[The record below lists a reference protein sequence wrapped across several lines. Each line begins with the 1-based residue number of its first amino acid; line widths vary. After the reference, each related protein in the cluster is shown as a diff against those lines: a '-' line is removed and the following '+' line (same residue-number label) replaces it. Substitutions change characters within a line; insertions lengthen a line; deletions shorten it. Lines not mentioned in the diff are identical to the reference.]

1 MAETA
6 GERGSLTVHLPRRAP
21 DDTQTEDSGPRMGTV
36 IDGRAIAER
45 LKGLLREEMVR
56 LALKPTLAVLSFGT
70 DASRLYKQAQERQAR
85 ELGIRTVEPP
95 GGSCSPE
102 ISFEE
107 IERIIRT
114 WNDDPSVHGIFVH
127 QPMPSQIDPQRVSG
141 LIDPQKDVEGI
152 HPQNSARRFFAKAR
166 IGSCTALA
174 VMELIE
180 STGMDL
186 TGKEAVVVGHSEIVG
201 RPVSMLLLDK
211 LATTTICHI
220 GTTKAGRLEEHVRRA
235 EILVVAVGR
244 PRVVPGSWIR
254 EGALVIDVGI
264 NVVEGHVVGDVDFE
278 GARERSAFISPV
290 PGGVGPVTVMMV
302 MKNTIEAFKLQKG
315 FLGHAEE
322 SPADGPASAA
332 NG

>member
-1 MAETA
+1 MA
-6 GERGSLTVHLPRRAP
+6 
-21 DDTQTEDSGPRMGTV
+21 TV

-45 LKGLLREEMVR
+45 VKGQLREEMVR

-70 DASRLYKQAQERQAR
+70 EASRLYQHAQERQAR
-85 ELGIRTVEPP
+85 ELGIRVVEPP
-95 GGSCSPE
+95 GGCGSLQITFDE
-102 ISFEE
+102 VEAL
-107 IERIIRT
+107 IRA
-114 WNDDPSVHGIFVH
+114 WNDDPAVHGIFVH
-127 QPMPSQIDPQRVSG
+127 QPMPPQIDPQRVSA
-141 LIDPQKDVEGI
+141 LIEPRKDVEGI

-180 STGMDL
+180 STGVDL

-220 GTTKAGRLEEHVRRA
+220 GTDRAGHLEAHVRRA
-235 EILVVAVGR
+235 EVLVVAVGR
-244 PRVVPGSWIR
+244 PHFIPGAWIR
-254 EGALVIDVGI
+254 AGAVVIDVGI
-264 NVVEGHVVGDVDFE
+264 NVVQGRVVGDVAFDE
-278 GARERSAFISPV
+278 ARERSAFISPV

-315 FLGHAEE
+315 YGGATTSAEDAT
-322 SPADGPASAA
+322 PAA